1 MKKIALAQNGY
12 QEEQK
17 RICITLEDMKFYA
30 YHGVMRQETEVGG
43 EYVVSLRLYVNEEE
57 AHDALYADR
66 LEATINYAEVYQV
79 VSSEMKRPS
88 QLLENVCARISK
100 RLVRTF
106 ALLQEVEIKL
116 TKVCPPIEG
125 FTGKGASV
133 VYRLK
138 RQLVA
143 WDFDGTIADTRKGI
157 VRTMTATFKQLGYAI
172 PSAEAICHTIGL
184 PLSQSIAQL
193 AGISDEADLERA
205 VEVYRVLFEE
215 IGNEGV
221 TLFPTVLDEMR
232 REHERG
238 QFVAIATSRG
248 HESVCAFCEQLGLAP
263 YVDYI
268 VAAED
273 VSVHKPKPDPIYRLC
288 EMAHVSPPQVKV
300 IGDTTFDILMGR
312 NAHVGQTIGVTW
324 GNHTPS
330 QLIEAGADYVV
341 SSF

>member
-1 MKKIALAQNGY
+1 MQKIELAQSDY

-17 RICITLEDMKFYA
+17 RIGITLEDMKFYA

-43 EYVVSLRLYVNEEE
+43 EYVVSLRLYVNEED

-79 VSSEMKRPS
+79 VSSEMQRPS
-88 QLLENVCARISK
+88 QLLENVCARISQK
-100 RLVRTF
+100 LVRTF

-133 VYRLK
+133 MYSLK

-143 WDFDGTIADTRKGI
+143 WDFDGTIADTRRGI
-157 VRTMTATFKQLGYAI
+157 IRTMSTTFKQLGYAI
-172 PSAEAICHTIGL
+172 PSAEDICHTIGL
-184 PLSQSIAQL
+184 PLSESIAQL
-193 AGISDEADLERA
+193 AGISEGTELDRA
-205 VEVYRVLFEE
+205 VGVYHVLFEE

-232 REHERG
+232 RQHESG

-248 HESVCAFCEQLGLAP
+248 HESVSAFCEHLGLSP

-273 VSVHKPKPDPIYRLC
+273 VSVHKPMPEPIYRLC
-288 EMAHVSPPQVKV
+288 ELAHVSPSQVTV
-300 IGDTTFDILMGR
+300 IGDTTYDILMGR
-312 NAHVGQTIGVTW
+312 NAHVAKAVGVMW

-341 SSF
+341 RSF